1 MEHSPD
7 LLRYVLTFPKLNST
21 ALLNRKNLKGMTAL
35 HLAAGNSSKQE
46 QIESLVKAGADINLA
61 SDSGH
66 TALDITYRTLERL
79 RTAIEQ
85 GTWLGQSHDFFSHR
99 TNEIHGLTR
108 AIGIDAEQENASLPQ
123 METIDDERPEEGDH
137 RQHSSSSDEEKET
150 DNDEDDDPEPTTV
163 RQHQL
168 TNLPTE
174 LQYWDET
181 INLLERRG
189 AKQTAS
195 MPVPDGLLSLD

>member
-1 MEHSPD
+1 M
-7 LLRYVLTFPKLNST
+7 K
-21 ALLNRKNLKGMTAL
+21 
-35 HLAAGNSSKQE
+35 
-46 QIESLVKAGADINLA
+46 
-61 SDSGH
+61 
-66 TALDITYRTLERL
+66 
-79 RTAIEQ
+79 
-85 GTWLGQSHDFFSHR
+85 
-99 TNEIHGLTR
+99 HGLTR
-108 AIGIDAEQENASLPQ
+108 AIGRIDAEQEKASLPQ
-123 METIDDERPEEGDH
+123 METIDDKRPEEGDH

-150 DNDEDDDPEPTTV
+150 DNDEDDDTEEPTTV

-189 AKQTAS
+189 AKRTAS